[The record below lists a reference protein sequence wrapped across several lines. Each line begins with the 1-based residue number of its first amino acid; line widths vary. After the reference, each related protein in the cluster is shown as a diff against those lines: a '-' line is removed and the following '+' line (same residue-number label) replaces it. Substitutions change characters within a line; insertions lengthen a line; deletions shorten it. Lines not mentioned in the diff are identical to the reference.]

1 MVMNLSYRK
10 KTIKEVI
17 HTLNT
22 MEDGETLKIGMG
34 DVWHTYTSTTTV
46 YSRMNHINNNMGDVW
61 HANNNWW

>member
-22 MEDGETLKIGMG
+22 MEDGETLKIGMQI
-34 DVWHTYTSTTTV
+34 TTDDN
-46 YSRMNHINNNMGDVW
+46 YEELL
-61 HANNNWW
+61 